1 MIAKTTLQ
9 KASNLIQS
17 TQHPLLVC
25 HVAPDG
31 DAIGSLLGLSRALT
45 FLSKQPVL
53 ACADP
58 VPNHYQFIPGAEL
71 IEQEITAP
79 FDLVITLD
87 CSDLQRVGHIAETPG
102 FSACS
107 LLNIDHHVTNL
118 NFGHVNIAPAEASST
133 AEVVLELLE
142 YIQIAVDT
150 DLALCL
156 LTGILTD
163 TRGLRTNNVT
173 IKVVESVL
181 RLMKTGASVPYIIKN
196 TLDRRSTS
204 AMRLWGMALA
214 QLQVKD
220 RIVWTAIPQE
230 MRQSAHYLGNGD
242 AGLVNYLMGAQ
253 EADVAAVFVEL
264 ENSNV
269 EVGFRANPG
278 YDVAQVALELGGG
291 GHTLAAGCTTE
302 GPLETAQ
309 SHVLQLLRESIKR
322 QSQAID
328 AGRNS

>member
-9 KASNLIQS
+9 KANSLIQS
-17 TQHPLLVC
+17 TQYPLLVC

-31 DAIGSLLGLSRALT
+31 DALGSLLGLSKALT
-45 FLSKQPVL
+45 QLGRQPLL

-58 VPNHYQFIPGAEL
+58 VPAHYRFLVGAEL
-71 IEQEITAP
+71 IDQEVTAP

-102 FSACS
+102 FSDCS

-118 NFGHVNIAPAEASST
+118 NFGQVNMAPAGASST
-133 AEVVLELLE
+133 AEVVLDLLD
-142 YIQIAVDT
+142 YMQVSIDT
-150 DLALCL
+150 DLATCL

-163 TRGLRTNNVT
+163 TRGLRTSNVSV
-173 IKVVESVL
+173 KVVESVL
-181 RLMKTGASVPYIIKN
+181 RLTKTGASVPHIIQN

-220 RIVWTAIPQE
+220 RIIWTSIPQE
-230 MRQSAHYLGNGD
+230 MRQSAHYMGNGD
-242 AGLVNYLMGAQ
+242 AGLANYLIGAQ

-264 ENSNV
+264 DNSNV
-269 EVGFRANPG
+269 EVGFRADPG

-302 GPLETAQ
+302 GPLEAAQ
-309 SHVLQLLRESIKR
+309 NYVLHLLRESLKHQYR
-322 QSQAID
+322 ATD
-328 AGRNS
+328 VGRNS